1 MIRYNTYTSDAGVT
15 RLTQLNATLTLSWS
29 QWLLKYM
36 EFHTFLQMTGWLIS
50 QAYVVFES
58 VKVPGVLEHTHF
70 LDVHNK
76 FYPVRVKKAHLPKVD
91 MQAEATLDL
100 SMFPKREPVLDLIK
114 SYDFTVTEHNPG
126 HLQLKGSFL
135 KLKLIR
141 NQLIQ
146 LQAYEHHYSRS
157 PSALHNGSS
166 LGYDLERSNLDHR
179 FVSKSISRNMDKMDS
194 TPSSSL
200 YRVSK
205 SGGSPRSHQSS
216 LSYYPE
222 GHASSPVDAV
232 DDQKYEKQDRNVL
245 SAHRRSLHAD
255 GASSIS
261 VNDPSSVNLLQDVS
275 PLNRDL
281 ASGRASQSIYS
292 SSYGSTS
299 HTADT
304 TQHRT
309 SYKDLASGRAPQSI
323 YSSSY
328 GSTSHT
334 ADTTQ
339 HRTSYKDLA
348 SGGTPRSNYYSSNGS
363 TGHTEDTMQL
373 HTSYKDLPSDR
384 APRSI
389 YHSSNGSTSNTT
401 DTPQHHTSYKD
412 SASGGSLR
420 RRPSYSGDTWPSSSH
435 GSPSS
440 STGEMASFPV
450 DTDIINYILIKRQSD
465 VKAIARDYGTE
476 MTLKDDD
483 GLTTVKFR
491 GKNSE
496 KAKEDLLSI
505 IEKISPSLRT
515 QEIHLIT
522 YDHAEQK
529 ILERI
534 QHNQDSSV
542 MIKHSGD
549 VIKLVGSST
558 ESFEMKQKLLGHPRG
573 RTKERGSKYRRSIS
587 LPKQYKPTH
596 HARIPDTENTA
607 SAATKYNPSH
617 YQERPDEGKALQIVR
632 GHELTPD
639 KNSQRTRSNSE
650 SRDKNG
656 TTRKSQAVHQDLEVT
671 SSSQGTKT
679 PKNLALQVAKR
690 FDSNIKNIDFIWSI
704 RKKKIIVHNKKT

>member
-1 MIRYNTYTSDAGVT
+1 
-15 RLTQLNATLTLSWS
+15 
-29 QWLLKYM
+29 
-36 EFHTFLQMTGWLIS
+36 
-50 QAYVVFES
+50 
-58 VKVPGVLEHTHF
+58 
-70 LDVHNK
+70 
-76 FYPVRVKKAHLPKVD
+76 

-100 SMFPKREPVLDLIK
+100 SVFPKREPVLDLIK
-114 SYDFTVTEHNPG
+114 SYDFTLTEHNPG

-146 LQAYEHHYSRS
+146 FQEYEHHYSRS

-200 YRVSK
+200 YRVSE
-205 SGGSPRSHQSS
+205 SGGSARSHQIS
-216 LSYYPE
+216 LSYYTE
-222 GHASSPVDAV
+222 RHASSPVDAV

-245 SAHRRSLHAD
+245 SAHRQSLHAD

-261 VNDPSSVNLLQDVS
+261 VNGPSSVNLLQDIS

-281 ASGRASQSIYS
+281 ASGGTLRSIS
-292 SSYGSTS
+292 SPSYGSTS

-304 TQHRT
+304 TQH
-309 SYKDLASGRAPQSI
+309 
-323 YSSSY
+323 
-328 GSTSHT
+328 H
-334 ADTTQ
+334 
-339 HRTSYKDLA
+339 TSYKDLA

-363 TGHTEDTMQL
+363 TGHT
-373 HTSYKDLPSDR
+373 
-384 APRSI
+384 
-389 YHSSNGSTSNTT
+389 T
-401 DTPQHHTSYKD
+401 DSLQHHTSYKD

-420 RRPSYSGDTWPSSSH
+420 RRPSFSGDTWPSSSH

-450 DTDIINYILIKRQSD
+450 DTDIINYILIQRQSD
-465 VKAIARDYGTE
+465 VKAIAKDYGTE
-476 MTLKDDD
+476 TTLKDND

-522 YDHAEQK
+522 YDRAEQK
-529 ILERI
+529 QILERI
-534 QHNQDSSV
+534 HQNQDSSV
-542 MIKHSGD
+542 VIKHSGD
-549 VIKLVGSST
+549 VIKLVGTSS

-573 RTKERGSKYRRSIS
+573 RTIERSSKYRRSTS

-596 HARIPDTENTA
+596 HARITDTENTA
-607 SAATKYNPSH
+607 SAATKYNPSG
-617 YQERPDEGKALQIVR
+617 YQEKPDEGKAPQIVR

-639 KNSQRTRSNSE
+639 KNLQRTRSNSE
-650 SRDKNG
+650 SRDKNR
-656 TTRKSQAVHQDLEVT
+656 TTREKAVHQDLEVA

-679 PKNLALQVAKR
+679 PKNLATQVAKR
-690 FDSNIKNIDFIWSI
+690 LDSSVKNIDFLWSL
-704 RKKKIIVHNKKT
+704 RKKSLYKKKKT